1 MDISK
6 VLEILSKHIIK
17 LEDEIYLK
25 DYELKNV
32 KEKLSKIE
40 NHLENYYGGN
50 NEERV

>member
-17 LEDEIYLK
+17 LEEDLYLK

-32 KEKLSKIE
+32 REKLSNIE

-50 NEERV
+50 NENI